1 MPKNFPKI
9 DLSKVQTYPLSN
21 RPNKVSLA
29 SFATPAHG
37 GASFGYFLTSL
48 PDILIGADFRHLIRA
63 LSETIRNDK
72 TIAIGIGGH
81 VIKCGLA
88 PVLIDMMKRG
98 WISAIAMNGATA
110 IHDVEI
116 AMQGQTS
123 EDVAEGLKDGSFGMA
138 KDTGEFIN
146 DAINTTPNGYGY
158 ALGNKL
164 VETNQPHH
172 HNSILATAYEL
183 GIPTTVHVA
192 LGTDII
198 QQQPTANGEA
208 IGRASFKDFETFC
221 SIVASLE
228 GGAYLNI
235 GSAVL
240 LPEVFLK
247 ALTVARNLGHVVNH
261 FVTANFDMIQH
272 YRPRVN
278 VVQRPTMQGGTGY
291 SFTGHH
297 EIMVPL
303 LAHALAESLDDRV
316 QASDNKILTRE
327 QAINV
332 RNRLREIGTKTV
344 FTNGCFDLLHRGHVT
359 YLQKA
364 REQGDVLFLGLNTD
378 ASVQRLKGPNR
389 PILPLEDRA
398 GVLAALECID
408 HIIPFDEDTP
418 QELIAALLPDVLI
431 KGGDYQIQDIV
442 GREEVE
448 AAGGTVTTIPLVEGR
463 STTNIVE
470 KIKGINA

>member
-1 MPKNFPKI
+1 VPKNFPPI
-9 DLSKVQTYPLSN
+9 DLAKVQTYPLSN
-21 RPNKVSLA
+21 RASKVSLA
-29 SFATPAHG
+29 TFATPAYG
-37 GASFGYFLTSL
+37 GASFGHFLTSL
-48 PDILIGADFRHLIRA
+48 PDILIGTDFRNLIRA
-63 LSETIRNDK
+63 LSNAIRNDK
-72 TIAIGIGGH
+72 TLAIGIGGH

-88 PVLIDMMKRG
+88 PILIDLMKRG
-98 WISAIAMNGATA
+98 WISAIAMNGSTS

-138 KDTGEFIN
+138 RDTGDFIN
-146 DAINTTPNGYGY
+146 HAIQNTSHGYGKT
-158 ALGNKL
+158 LGQKL
-164 VETNQPHH
+164 VETNQPYRHT
-172 HNSILATAYEL
+172 SILATAYEL
-183 GIPTTVHVA
+183 GIPVTVHVA
-192 LGTDII
+192 VGTDIV

-208 IGRASFKDFETFC
+208 IGRASYKDFETFC
-221 SIVASLE
+221 SVVASLE

-247 ALTVARNLGHVVNH
+247 ALTVARNLGHTVDH

-297 EIMVPL
+297 ELLIPL

-316 QASDNKILTRE
+316 TASENKILTRE
-327 QAINV
+327 QAVHV
-332 RNRLREIGTKTV
+332 RSRLKELGIKTV

-378 ASVQRLKGPNR
+378 ASVQRLKGPTR

-418 QELIAALLPDVLI
+418 RELIAALLPDVLI
-431 KGGDYQIQDIV
+431 KGGDYKVQDIV

-448 AAGGTVTTIPLVEGR
+448 TAGGMVTTIPLVEGR

-470 KIKGINA
+470 KIKGTPE

>member
-1 MPKNFPKI
+1 MPKTFPKI

-21 RPNKVSLA
+21 RHSKVSLA
-29 SFATPAHG
+29 TFATPAHS
-37 GASFGYFLTSL
+37 GASFGHFLTTL
-48 PDILIGADFRHLIRA
+48 PDILIGADFRNLVQN
-63 LSETIRNDK
+63 LSDTIQNNK

-88 PVLIDMMKRG
+88 PILIDLMKRG
-98 WISAIAMNGATA
+98 WISAIAMNGSTS

-116 AMQGQTS
+116 AMNGQTS

-138 KDTGEFIN
+138 QDTGEFIN
-146 DAINTTPNGYGY
+146 HAIQNAQNGYGH
-158 ALGNKL
+158 ALGQQLIK
-164 VETNQPHH
+164 TNQPHCQT
-172 HNSILATAYEL
+172 SILATAYEL
-183 GIPTTVHVA
+183 GIPATVHVA
-192 LGTDII
+192 VGTDIV
-198 QQQPTANGEA
+198 QQQPSANGAA
-208 IGRASFKDFETFC
+208 IGRASFKDFENFC
-221 SIVASLE
+221 AVVASLE

-247 ALTVARNLGHVVNH
+247 ALTVARNLGHTVNN

-297 EIMVPL
+297 EIMIPL
-303 LAHALAESLDDRV
+303 LAHALAEAHDDRV
-316 QASDNKILTRE
+316 QASETKIVTRE
-327 QAINV
+327 QAVHI
-332 RNRLREIGTKTV
+332 RNRLKELKAKTV
-344 FTNGCFDLLHRGHVT
+344 FTNGCFDLIHRGHVT

-364 REQGDVLFLGLNTD
+364 RSQGQALFLGLNSD
-378 ASVQRLKGPNR
+378 ASVQRLKGPTR

-408 HIIPFDEDTP
+408 YIIPFDEDTP
-418 QELIAALLPDVLI
+418 RELITALLPDVLI
-431 KGGDYQIQDIV
+431 KGGDYQLDQIV

-470 KIKGINA
+470 KIKGMDA

>member
-9 DLSKVQTYPLSN
+9 DLSKVQTYLLSN
-21 RPNKVSLA
+21 RSSKVSL
-29 SFATPAHG
+29 STFATPASG
-37 GASFGYFLTSL
+37 GASFGHFLTTL
-48 PDILIGADFRHLIRA
+48 PDILIGADFRCFVGA
-63 LSETIRNDK
+63 LSHAIENDK

-88 PVLIDMMKRG
+88 PILIDMMKRG
-98 WISAIAMNGATA
+98 WISALAMNGSTC

-138 KDTGEFIN
+138 QDTGEFIN
-146 DAINTTPNGYGY
+146 DAINNTPNGYAY
-158 ALGNKL
+158 TLGQKL
-164 VETNQPHH
+164 VETHQPYRHT
-172 HNSILATAYEL
+172 SILATAYEL
-183 GIPTTVHVA
+183 GIPTTAHVA
-192 LGTDII
+192 VGTDIV
-198 QQQPTANGEA
+198 QQQPSANGEA

-247 ALTVARNLGHVVNH
+247 ALTVARNLGHTVNN

-297 EIMVPL
+297 EIMLPL
-303 LAHALAESLDDRV
+303 LAHALAESCDDRV
-316 QASDNKILTRE
+316 HASERKILTLE
-327 QAINV
+327 QALPI
-332 RNRLREIGTKTV
+332 RKRLRELGTKTV

-364 REQGDVLFLGLNTD
+364 RDQGDVLFLGLNTD
-378 ASVQRLKGPNR
+378 ASVQRLKGPHR

-408 HIIPFDEDTP
+408 YIIPFDQDTP
-418 QELIAALLPDVLI
+418 RELIAALLPDMLI
-431 KGGDYQIQDIV
+431 KGGDYHIQDIV

-448 AAGGTVTTIPLVEGR
+448 AAGGKVTTIPLVEGR
-463 STTNIVE
+463 STTHIVE
-470 KIKGINA
+470 KIKGSPA

>member
-9 DLSKVQTYPLSN
+9 DLSKIQTYAIAN
-21 RPNKVSLA
+21 RHSKVALA
-29 SFATPAHG
+29 EFATPAQG
-37 GASFGYFLTSL
+37 GASFGHFLTSL
-48 PDILIGADFRHLIRA
+48 PDILIGADFRRLIRA
-63 LSETIRNDK
+63 LAQSIRNDK

-88 PVLIDMMKRG
+88 PILIDMMKRG
-98 WISAIAMNGATA
+98 WISSIAMNGSTC

-138 KDTGEFIN
+138 QDTGEFIN
-146 DAINTTPNGYGY
+146 NAIRETPNGYAY
-158 ALGNKL
+158 ALGAKL
-164 VETNQPHH
+164 VETNQPFN

-183 GIPTTVHVA
+183 GIPTTAHVA
-192 LGTDII
+192 VGTDIV
-198 QQQPTANGEA
+198 QQQPSANGEA

-247 ALTVARNLGHVVNH
+247 ALTVARNLGHTVNN

-297 EIMVPL
+297 ELMIPL
-303 LAHALAESLDDRV
+303 LAHALANALDDRV
-316 QASDNKILTRE
+316 TASENKTLTRE
-327 QAINV
+327 QAVHV
-332 RNRLREIGTKTV
+332 RNRLRELGTTTV

-378 ASVQRLKGPNR
+378 DSVQRLKGPNR
-389 PILPLEDRA
+389 PILPLDDRA

-408 HIIPFDEDTP
+408 YIIPFAEDTP
-418 QELIAALLPDVLI
+418 RELISALVPDILI

-448 AAGGTVTTIPLVEGR
+448 AAGGKVTTIPLVEGR

-470 KIKGINA
+470 KIKGTTA